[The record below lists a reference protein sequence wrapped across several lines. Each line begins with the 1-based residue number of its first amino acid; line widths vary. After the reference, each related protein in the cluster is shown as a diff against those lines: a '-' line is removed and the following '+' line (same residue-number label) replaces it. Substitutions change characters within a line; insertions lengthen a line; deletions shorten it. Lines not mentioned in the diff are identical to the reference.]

1 MQNSATDKTELKRVI
16 GLTTA
21 ILLVAGNIIGTGV
34 FKKIV
39 PMAQS
44 GLSEKMILAAW
55 IVAGIITIFGAFSVA
70 GLAKLTSVSGGAVE
84 YLRICF
90 GDLTGFLFGWG
101 YFTILGSGSIAAVAF
116 IFSQSLNSLVAL
128 PDPLH
133 QWKDIAIGSVHPFAD
148 SGIKLLAVLV
158 IGILTWF
165 NYRGTKNAAGL
176 NNVVTSTK
184 ILGIILLIVLG
195 LFFAHAQTGAP
206 VTEIISKEQGF
217 SFAAFFGIMLS
228 AFWAYDGF
236 VNLGAISGEIIN
248 PKKNIPVAIITG
260 VMIVLVLYVTVNY
273 AYMNTLSLDQLAAI
287 GENKVA
293 AIVVAENILGDTG
306 TVLISSLI
314 LLSTFGYLNAGI
326 LVFARYYYRMAQ
338 ENLFFKKAARVHPV
352 YRTPHVA
359 LFYSMI
365 WSCILVMSG
374 TFDLLT
380 DMVVFGAF
388 AFYCLLAIGLI
399 KMKMKGRVKEKIP
412 CYPVAPILFILLI
425 GAFLVST
432 LIDSPVKNLIGI
444 GLILSGMPF
453 YYFFKKNSRN
463 HNAGS
468 EKQEPA

>member
-1 MQNSATDKTELKRVI
+1 MAGTETNKNELKRVI
-16 GLTTA
+16 GLTPA

-44 GLSEKMILAAW
+44 GLSEYYILGAW
-55 IVAGIITIFGAFSVA
+55 IVAGIITMFGAFSVA
-70 GLAKLTSVSGGAVE
+70 GLARMTSVSGGAFE
-84 YLRICF
+84 YLRLCF

-116 IFSQSLNSLVAL
+116 IFSQSVNSLVVL

-133 QWKDIAIGSVHPFAD
+133 QWKDFAIGSVHPFAD
-148 SGIKLLAVLV
+148 SGIKILAVLV
-158 IGILTWF
+158 IGLLTWF

-176 NNVVTSTK
+176 NNAVTSTK

-195 LFFAHAQTGAP
+195 LFFTHSPTASHIAQP
-206 VTEIISKEQGF
+206 ISQQQGF
-217 SFAAFFGIMLS
+217 SFAAFFAIMLS

-248 PKKNIPVAIITG
+248 PKKNIPIAIITG
-260 VMIVLVLYVTVNY
+260 VTIVLVLYVVVNY
-273 AYMNTLSLDQLAAI
+273 AYMNTLSVGQLSAI

-293 AIVVAENILGDTG
+293 AIVVAENILGNTG

-352 YRTPHVA
+352 YRTPHKS

-388 AFYCLLAIGLI
+388 AFYCLLAFGLV
-399 KMKMKGRVKEKIP
+399 KMKMKGVIKEKIP
-412 CYPVAPILFILLI
+412 GYPIAPVLFILLI
-425 GAFLVST
+425 GSFLVST

-444 GLILSGMPF
+444 GLILSGVPF
-453 YYFFKKNSRN
+453 YYFFKENKKNDPVN
-463 HNAGS
+463 
-468 EKQEPA
+468 

>member
-1 MQNSATDKTELKRVI
+1 MAGTETDKNELKRVI

-39 PMAQS
+39 PMSQS
-44 GLSEKMILAAW
+44 GLDEKYILGAW
-55 IVAGIITIFGAFSVA
+55 IVAGIITMFGAFSVA
-70 GLAKLTSVSGGAVE
+70 GLAKLTSVTGGAFE
-84 YLRICF
+84 YLRLCF

-116 IFSQSLNSLVAL
+116 IFSQSLNSMITL

-133 QWKDIAIGSVHPFAD
+133 QWKDLAVGSVHPFAD
-148 SGIKLLAVLV
+148 SGIKILAVLL
-158 IGILTWF
+158 IMLLTWF

-176 NNVVTSTK
+176 NNAVTGTK
-184 ILGIILLIVLG
+184 ILGIVLLIVLG
-195 LFFAHAQTGAP
+195 LFFSHSEVAANIAQPIAQH
-206 VTEIISKEQGF
+206 QGF
-217 SFAAFFGIMLS
+217 PFAAFFAIMLS

-248 PKKNIPVAIITG
+248 PKKNIPIAIITG
-260 VMIVLVLYVTVNY
+260 VSIVLILYVLVNY
-273 AYMNTLSLDQLAAI
+273 AYMNSMSLDQLAAV

-293 AIVVAENILGDTG
+293 AIVVAETIIGHTG

-314 LLSTFGYLNAGI
+314 LLSTFGYINAAV

-338 ENLFFKKAARVHPV
+338 ENLFFKKAASVHPV
-352 YRTPHVA
+352 YRTPHMA
-359 LFYSMI
+359 LVYSMI

-399 KMKMKGRVKEKIP
+399 KMKMKGAIKEKIP
-412 CYPVAPILFILLI
+412 GYPFAPVLFILLI
-425 GAFLVST
+425 GSFLIST

-444 GLILSGMPF
+444 ALILSGVPF
-453 YYFFKKNSRN
+453 YFLFKKNKLKNDSV
-463 HNAGS
+463 A
-468 EKQEPA
+468 

>member
-1 MQNSATDKTELKRVI
+1 MTGTDTDKNELKRVI
-16 GLTTA
+16 GLTAA

-44 GLSEKMILAAW
+44 GLDEKYILGAW
-55 IVAGIITIFGAFSVA
+55 IVAGIITMFGAFSVA
-70 GLAKLTSVSGGAVE
+70 GLAKLTSVSGGAFE
-84 YLRICF
+84 YLRLCF
-90 GDLTGFLFGWG
+90 GDLIGFLFGWG

-116 IFSQSLNSLVAL
+116 IFSQSVNSLLAL

-133 QWKDIAIGSVHPFAD
+133 QWKDLAIGSVHPFAD
-148 SGIKLLAVLV
+148 SGIKILAVLI
-158 IGILTWF
+158 IGLLTWF

-176 NNVVTSTK
+176 NNAVTTTK
-184 ILGIILLIVLG
+184 ILGIVLLIVLG
-195 LFFAHAQTGAP
+195 LFFSHSKAASNIAQPIAQG
-206 VTEIISKEQGF
+206 QGF
-217 SFAAFFGIMLS
+217 PFVAFFAIMLS

-248 PKKNIPVAIITG
+248 PKKNIPIAIITG
-260 VMIVLVLYVTVNY
+260 VSIVLVLYVVVNY
-273 AYMNTLSLDQLAAI
+273 AYMNSMSVDQLAAI

-293 AIVVAENILGDTG
+293 AIVVAENIIGHAG

-314 LLSTFGYLNAGI
+314 LLSTFGYINAAV

-338 ENLFFKKAARVHPV
+338 ENLFFKKAANVHPV
-352 YRTPHVA
+352 YRTPHVS
-359 LFYSMI
+359 LIYSMI

-399 KMKMKGRVKEKIP
+399 KMKIKGAIKERIP
-412 CYPVAPILFILLI
+412 GYPVAPVLFILLI
-425 GAFLVST
+425 GSFLIST
-432 LIDSPVKNLIGI
+432 LINSPVKNLIGI
-444 GLILSGMPF
+444 ALILSGVPF
-453 YYFFKKNSRN
+453 YYYFKKQNSKMTSRN
-463 HNAGS
+463 
-468 EKQEPA
+468 E